1 MANQPFHNPTDFGCF
16 DITTS
21 QLNQALEFSWDT
33 PVIAGAK
40 IAFTY
45 HDKIIKSYTVGNGL
59 TLSNSDQTVTLELDG
74 ADFEDYEGHTLKAH
88 CNFFVLGN
96 TEVTF
101 DLQIIKSAL

>member
-1 MANQPFHNPTDFGCF
+1 
-16 DITTS
+16 
-21 QLNQALEFSWDT
+21 
-33 PVIAGAK
+33 
-40 IAFTY
+40 
-45 HDKIIKSYTVGNGL
+45 VGNGL

>member
-1 MANQPFHNPTDFGCF
+1 LTLRRV
-16 DITTS
+16 S
-21 QLNQALEFSWDT
+21 LNQALEFAWDT